1 MHYKSDSNRSRK
13 IANYDVL
20 NLIEAKLSRCS
31 TEASFSTNLEKTNQP
46 YTMSFH
52 PEDFIAHTAQLPSTG
67 QDLADVIAQ
76 WQALF
81 KEHEPSAVVKNNKI
95 KGKV

>member
-13 IANYDVL
+13 IANNDVL
-20 NLIEAKLSRCS
+20 NLIDEMLIESS
-31 TEASFSTNLEKTNQP
+31 TEASLSTNLEKTNQP

-52 PEDFIAHTAQLPSTG
+52 PEEFIAHTAQLPSTG

-81 KEHEPSAVVKNNKI
+81 KEHEPSAVVKNNKK
-95 KGKV
+95 KG